1 VKKPDFRRWRSDV
14 TTRTRPSDDAQRA
27 RGSGQPAKGPWIPW
41 LLRAILLVMT
51 VIVAFMMSGPSTFHA
66 SSSLVL
72 VLDSPL
78 VAVDEAVNRLDSAD
92 TGNAVGTLAQMLS
105 NRDLHV
111 QAMENVGIDSS
122 EADQFEVTVTSPR
135 DALMVTVAVAGP
147 GPEVV
152 QVAGEIGR
160 RAAAI
165 AEDAFPGL
173 ALEEGPSSVSTTGGE
188 ARGNPIVS
196 MVVAFLAV
204 LAVVGGAF
212 VESSMGRWSLAG
224 LKAVLRDW
232 IDGKAVPSRTRFGPG
247 PDARITMVALA
258 AVSAVLVLTPG
269 HVLWVG
275 LGAAAGL
282 SMLLALRFP
291 RLLVIGLVVL
301 VLFNLSD
308 IGTDFFGL
316 PGISVPYTLSV
327 IVVLAIRTWV
337 LGEDRRSW
345 LGSAIAIAALV
356 AVMSTSGI
364 FAEDQAVA
372 FERTVDLVKNGL
384 LVLLIIVLIRDLKD
398 LRRVIWVLII
408 GTSFLSLLGIAR
420 SVIGST
426 PGLLDGFSQ
435 VVNEVVDE
443 EVVGIRIAGPLG
455 DANFFG
461 QFQVLVFPFALER
474 AFRAVAL
481 IPRVTAALATL
492 LIAGAV
498 VLTYSRGALIG
509 LVVATVV
516 ALVFIRPALRTVLV
530 ALFVSALVLFLTP
543 GQYFD
548 RIGSLGQVLQIGS
561 GTGVQDPSLQ
571 GRFGEMVVGIEMFH
585 DYPVTGVGPGNY
597 PSRYVEYSS
606 GLGIDYRLELRQPHS
621 LPIEVAAEL
630 GILGL
635 AWWTIAAYLLG
646 SRLLGARRLAAMDE
660 DEELKHYL
668 EALCVSFA
676 GFAATSLFLHLAFS
690 RSLWM
695 MVGIAV
701 GAIGLT
707 RSQLDPTTRLLE
719 RQAR

>member
-1 VKKPDFRRWRSDV
+1 MAVMMAFRM
-14 TTRTRPSDDAQRA
+14 PS
-27 RGSGQPAKGPWIPW
+27 
-41 LLRAILLVMT
+41 
-51 VIVAFMMSGPSTFHA
+51 PSTFHA

-78 VAVDEAVNRLDSAD
+78 VAVDEAVDRLDSAD
-92 TGNAVGTLAQMLS
+92 MGNSVGTLAQMLS

-111 QAMENVGIDSS
+111 RAMEDVGIDSG
-122 EADQFEVTVTSPR
+122 EADQFQVTVTSPR
-135 DALMVTVAVAGP
+135 DALIVTVDVAGP

-160 RAAAI
+160 QGAAI
-165 AEDAFPGL
+165 ADGAFPGL
-173 ALEEGPSSVSTTGGE
+173 ALEVRPSPVSTTGGE
-188 ARGNPIVS
+188 GGGNPIVS
-196 MVVAFLAV
+196 TVLGFLAA
-204 LAVVGGAF
+204 LAIVGGAF
-212 VESSMGRWSLAG
+212 VENSRGRWPLEG
-224 LKAVLRDW
+224 LKAVLHDW
-232 IDGKAVPSRTRFGPG
+232 IVGEAVPSRTRYGPG
-247 PDARITMVALA
+247 PDARITVLALA
-258 AVSAVLVLTPG
+258 AVSAVLVLIPG

-282 SMLLALRFP
+282 STLVALRFP

-316 PGISVPYTLSV
+316 PGISVPYTLFV
-327 IVVLAIRTWV
+327 IVVLAIRTWA

-345 LGSAIAIAALV
+345 LGLGIAIAALV
-356 AVMSTSGI
+356 AVMSISGI

-372 FERTVDLVKNGL
+372 FERTIDLIKNGL
-384 LVLLIIVLIRDLKD
+384 LVLLIVVLIRDLKD

-420 SVIGST
+420 SVTGST
-426 PGLLDGFSQ
+426 PGLLEGFSQ

-443 EVVGIRIAGPLG
+443 EVVGFRIAGPLG

-461 QFQVLVFPFALER
+461 QFLVLVFPFALER
-474 AFRAVAL
+474 AFRARVW

-543 GQYFD
+543 SQYFD
-548 RIGSLGQVLQIGS
+548 RIGSLVQVLQIGS

-571 GRFGEMVVGIEMFH
+571 GRLGEMVVGMEMFH

-606 GLGIDYRLELRQPHS
+606 GIGIDYRLELRQPHS

-646 SRLLGARRLAAMDE
+646 SRLLGARRFAAMH
-660 DEELKHYL
+660 DEEELRHYL

-707 RSQLDPTTRLLE
+707 RSQLDRTTSLLV